1 MNTVN
6 LSRQTALHAAVET
19 GNIKVGF
26 LSNTFSNPDKFQL
39 FQVVQFLL
47 EHGVETARK
56 DVFGRTALDLAQ
68 ELNRKEIATMI
79 ERQLANIIE

>member
-1 MNTVN
+1 M
-6 LSRQTALHAAVET
+6 
-19 GNIKVGF
+19 
-26 LSNTFSNPDKFQL
+26 
-39 FQVVQFLL
+39 
-47 EHGVETARK
+47 ETARK

>member
-39 FQVVQFLL
+39 F
-47 EHGVETARK
+47 
-56 DVFGRTALDLAQ
+56 
-68 ELNRKEIATMI
+68 
-79 ERQLANIIE
+79 